1 MDYVQVRPRRPA
13 TVTIL
18 AVLSI
23 IVAVS
28 SLVLGVAGVVLGAF
42 VVGDYSGLGAI
53 ILLVLGTVVFAF
65 GILEIIYSIGFL
77 EGKGWSSTLGM
88 TIAVVCLVSS
98 IGVIGI
104 TAIAGPGLTANTS
117 PDNVIVLPELII
129 ISTIAIIPITTS
141 SVTIIL
147 LTRPHV
153 KAFLGNTPAPQG

>member
-1 MDYVQVRPRRPA
+1 
-13 TVTIL
+13 
-18 AVLSI
+18 
-23 IVAVS
+23 
-28 SLVLGVAGVVLGAF
+28 
-42 VVGDYSGLGAI
+42 
-53 ILLVLGTVVFAF
+53 
-65 GILEIIYSIGFL
+65 
-77 EGKGWSSTLGM
+77 M

-98 IGVIGI
+98 NGVIGI

-153 KAFLGNTPAPQG
+153 KAFLGNTLGPQG